1 MSAALWAADSPLA
14 TEKRR
19 EEAATRA
26 RKTAQALKGM
36 TFMYEAGWLNLYRVI
51 YSGGLATGFGRR

>member
-14 TEKRR
+14 TEKRS

-26 RKTAQALKGM
+26 RKTAQALAGM
-36 TFMYEAGWLNLYRVI
+36 TSTYVAGLLI
-51 YSGGLATGFGRR
+51 